1 MEREVKIDLQLLMKV
16 IEEVEYNGCETV
28 VNLERTM
35 SFLSDIEKQVKE
47 KRK

>member
-1 MEREVKIDLQLLMKV
+1 MEKQVTINLQLLMKV
-16 IEEVEYNGCETV
+16 IEEVNYSSCETT
-28 VNLERTM
+28 VNLQRTM